1 VKQEDDSGW
10 TTHSL
15 RWYDS
20 KSLHQFSTPSGNA
33 GTYVR
38 TLPQEHS
45 HQEAGSQ
52 CWRW

>member
-1 VKQEDDSGW
+1 MNN
-10 TTHSL
+10 SL
-15 RWYDS
+15 ASLIWFR
-20 KSLHQFSTPSGNA
+20 KSTSISTPWGNA